1 MYLDQYFEQSANQY
15 PDAVAL
21 EQGEKRI
28 SYSEVEATSNRLAR
42 YLRQQGIGRD
52 DKVILLLP
60 RCAEVII
67 VMLGILKAG
76 AAYIPLDPEI
86 PADRLNFIQEDAEAK
101 MLITSDEILERIGIG
116 LKYKSLFN
124 LDSQWDQ
131 LSVYSS
137 DHLSIGDRT
146 PDDLCYLIYTSG
158 TTGKPK
164 GVMLE
169 HRNVANYLQGALE
182 IYPIDTTF
190 RALQGFSVSFDA
202 SVEEI

>member
-76 AAYIPLDPEI
+76 AA
-86 PADRLNFIQEDAEAK
+86 
-101 MLITSDEILERIGIG
+101 
-116 LKYKSLFN
+116 
-124 LDSQWDQ
+124 
-131 LSVYSS
+131 
-137 DHLSIGDRT
+137 
-146 PDDLCYLIYTSG
+146 
-158 TTGKPK
+158 
-164 GVMLE
+164 
-169 HRNVANYLQGALE
+169 
-182 IYPIDTTF
+182 
-190 RALQGFSVSFDA
+190 
-202 SVEEI
+202 